1 MPPITEL
8 PPHALPS
15 DEVLRHLDAT
25 ADGLD
30 SAAHAARLEEHG
42 RNELEIAKPDPWWL
56 TLLRQFASPMIIFL
70 LIAAVVTTLMQE
82 WIDTGAILLALILNA
97 VIGFWQ
103 ERKAASDVQALR
115 SLSSPTARVRRE
127 GTTQTVDAASV
138 VPGDVVLLES
148 GDRVPA
154 DLRLLET
161 SGLRVD
167 ESMLTG
173 EVLAVD
179 KSVDPVDTD
188 TPMAERHSMAY
199 SGTLVVT
206 GRAVGVTTAT
216 GRHSELGEI
225 NELVQTEATQT
236 PLQILTHRM
245 EKTIAV
251 VILGVAAVLF
261 VIGLV
266 SGTPASELFRT
277 AVALIVSSMPEALP
291 IVLTV
296 AMGVGVSRMAARNA
310 VVRRLP
316 SVETLG
322 STTVIGSDKTG
333 TLTQNRL
340 TVERIWSAAGFRD
353 LTDGPDRS
361 DLSELECAVA
371 RAGARTNE
379 ARLVG
384 GAGGAGGA
392 GGGDAA
398 GRDAAQADPADALQ
412 GDAVDVAMAALALR
426 AGVLAPEDLE
436 TARERDMPYEPHLQF
451 SQSVVTEPDGD
462 RVLYVKGAPERVLR
476 FCDRWAG
483 PGGVERLDDEAHD
496 EIAAANEQMA
506 EEGLR
511 VLATACRRIPDG
523 AELPEELPEPESLI
537 LLGLE
542 GMADPP
548 RPGVP
553 EAVADCQRA
562 GIRVMMIT
570 GDHPVTAASIGAR
583 LGLDSGPD
591 APPLTGREVDELD
604 DAALTERLRTV
615 SIAARMTPQNKL
627 RVVDLLRAQGET
639 VAVTGD
645 GVNDAPALK
654 AASIGVAMGRSG
666 TDVARESA
674 DVVLTDDN
682 FVTIVD
688 AVEQGRVTFSSIRKA
703 SFFLLANATA
713 FLVAVAANMFT
724 DLPLIF
730 LPVMLL
736 WTNIVT
742 SGLQDVALAFE
753 KAEGDELTQRP
764 RDASEGVLNRTMWIR
779 TALTGVWMAVG
790 TLLVYRFS
798 LAAGYELDHA
808 RTFALTTMVLFNFF
822 NVMNA
827 RTERRSVF
835 GISPFSNPLLIAS
848 SIVALILHWA
858 VMTWSVSAGIM
869 GLSPLTLGDW
879 ALCVVIGA
887 TVLGVVELEK
897 LLRRRRAME
906 SAGQSSPAPGLN
918 PGHESDN

>member
-15 DEVLRHLDAT
+15 DEVLHHLEAT

-42 RNELEIAKPDPWWL
+42 RNELEVAKPDPWWL

-70 LIAAVVTTLMQE
+70 LTAAVVTTLMQE

-179 KSVDPVDTD
+179 KSVDPVDAD
-188 TPMAERHSMAY
+188 TPMAERHSMVY

-206 GRAVGVTTAT
+206 GRAAGVTTAT

-261 VIGLV
+261 VIGLA

-361 DLSELECAVA
+361 ELSELECAVA

-379 ARLVG
+379 ARLAG
-384 GAGGAGGA
+384 GAGAGGA
-392 GGGDAA
+392 GGGDAG

-483 PGGVERLDDEAHD
+483 PGGVEKLDGQAHE

-506 EEGLR
+506 EDGLR
-511 VLATACRRIPDG
+511 VLATAYRRIPDG
-523 AELPEELPEPESLI
+523 ADLPEELPEPESLI

-591 APPLTGREVDELD
+591 IPPLTGREVDELD

-724 DLPLIF
+724 ELPLIF

-753 KAEGDELTQRP
+753 KGEGDELTQRP

-798 LAAGYELDHA
+798 MAAGYELDHA

-848 SIVALILHWA
+848 SIAALILHWV
-858 VMTWSVSAGIM
+858 VMNWSVTAGIM

-897 LLRRRRAME
+897 LLRRRRAGE
-906 SAGQSSPAPGLN
+906 SAGQSSPARGLN
-918 PGHESDN
+918 PAHAGDH